1 MQIYKKTDIG
11 MRRTS
16 NQDFCD
22 GGLFADGTGW
32 LIVCDG
38 MGGANGGNIASA
50 LAAEE
55 IGNAITDLYEPSM
68 DGAAIR
74 RLLLSAVEGANLSIY
89 DMAQADPKL
98 YGMGTTVVTAILK
111 EDTAHIVHVGDS
123 RAYLITPEAAKQVT
137 VDHSMV
143 QELVDTG
150 NLTPEEAK
158 NHPQKNII
166 TRALGVRPSVNAE
179 YDEVPYR
186 AGDILLACTDGMSA
200 YADEADLYALAQQ
213 AQGEQLAEDLVNT
226 AIEGG
231 GSDNI
236 TVVLADNRTV

>member
-1 MQIYKKTDIG
+1 MQIYKRTDIG
-11 MRRTS
+11 LRRTS

-22 GGLFADGTGW
+22 GGLFADGSGW

-55 IGNAITDLYEPSM
+55 IGNAVTDLYDPAM
-68 DGAAIR
+68 DGEAIQ
-74 RLLLSAVEGANLSIY
+74 RLLFSAVEGANLSIY
-89 DMAQADPKL
+89 DMARADPKL

-111 EDTAHIVHVGDS
+111 NGVAHIVHVGDS
-123 RAYLITPEAAKQVT
+123 RAYLITPEGAKQVT

-143 QELVDTG
+143 QEMVDTG
-150 NLTPEEAK
+150 SLTPEEAR

-166 TRALGVRPSVNAE
+166 TRALGVRPSVDAE
-179 YDEVPYR
+179 YHAVPYGE
-186 AGDILLACTDGMSA
+186 GDILLACTDGMSA
-200 YADEADLYALAQQ
+200 YAEEADIYALARQMD
-213 AQGEQLAEDLVNT
+213 GRQLAERLVEI

-236 TVVLADNRTV
+236 TVVVADNRTL

>member
-1 MQIYKKTDIG
+1 MRIYKRTDIG
-11 MRRTS
+11 LRRTS

-22 GGLFADGTGW
+22 GGLFADGAAW

-55 IGNAITDLYEPSM
+55 ISNAMADLYEPSM
-68 DGAAIR
+68 ESPAIR
-74 RLLLSAVEGANLSIY
+74 RLLLSAAEGANLSIY

-98 YGMGTTVVTAILK
+98 YGMGTTVVAAILR
-111 EDTAHIVHVGDS
+111 DHTAHIVHVGDS
-123 RAYLITPEAAKQVT
+123 RAYLITPEGAKQVT

-150 NLTPEEAK
+150 SLTPEEAK

-166 TRALGVRPSVNAE
+166 TRALGVRPSVDAE
-179 YDEVPYR
+179 YNEIPYGE
-186 AGDILLACTDGMSA
+186 GDILLACTDGMSS
-200 YADEADLYALAQQ
+200 YAEEADLYALAQQ
-213 AQGEQLAEDLVNT
+213 VDGEQLAERLVEM